1 MIIAIDGPAA
11 SGKSTTAKGVAQA
24 LGFDYLDTGA
34 LYRAITLAAVEAG
47 IPPEEGAAMSEF
59 LEALQLRYKFY
70 KGKVRVLIEER
81 DISEEIRSPEIA
93 SKVSAYSAVASVRAG
108 MVELQR
114 KFARGKNLVA
124 EGRDMGSVVFP
135 EAELKIFLKSD
146 PRIRAERRAA
156 EFRAQGKDGEAD
168 QVLKDLERRDNL
180 DSGRDISP
188 LIQTEDAVVLDNT
201 HLSIPEQIEAVVKLA
216 GERMPPPKIQPDDL
230 LFKPEM
236 QPEEYRVTFKVRP
249 IYRFVWRLVWLLGK
263 LLFGL
268 KIHHGDRSPKEGGLL
283 VACNHIAW
291 LDPPMAGLSVKREL
305 TFVAKRELFKNKLF
319 GGFISYFNAVPIKR
333 GSFDRT
339 CFDTLGDRLRHGG
352 TVFFF
357 PEGTRKPLGR
367 LGRAKWGL
375 GLMAAESRCPVQPVF
390 IKGSKHWKQTLI
402 RRKRIHLY
410 LGRPLHVQ
418 PLMDRGLEGRELYE
432 VFGEGV
438 MAEIAR
444 LQEEAGGPF

>member
-47 IPPEEGAAMSEF
+47 MVAEDGPAMADF
-59 LEALQLRYKFY
+59 LENLHIRYRYY
-70 KGKVRVLIEER
+70 KGNVNVLIEDR
-81 DISEEIRSPEIA
+81 DVTDEIRSPEIA
-93 SKVSAYSAVASVRAG
+93 AQVSAFSAVASVRER

-114 KFARGKNLVA
+114 KFAGGKNLVA

-146 PRIRAERRAA
+146 PKIRAERRAA
-156 EFRAQGKDGEAD
+156 EFAAQGKDQEAE
-168 QVLKDLERRDNL
+168 QVLKDLERRDSL

-188 LIQTEDAVVLDNT
+188 LIQTEDAEVLDNT
-201 HLSIPEQIEAVVKLA
+201 HMSIPEQIDAVVQLA
-216 GERMPPPKIQPDDL
+216 SKRIPRPKVNPDEIL
-230 LFKPEM
+230 YKPEM
-236 QPEEYRVTFKVRP
+236 LPEEYRLTLKVRP

-263 LLFGL
+263 LLFG
-268 KIHHGDRSPKEGGLL
+268 IRMHHWDRSPKEGGLL
-283 VACNHIAW
+283 VASNHVAW
-291 LDPPMAGLSVKREL
+291 LDPPMAGLAVKREL
-305 TFVAKRELFKNKLF
+305 SFVAKKELFRNRLF
-319 GGFISYFNAVPIKR
+319 GGFISYFNAVPINR

-339 CFDTLGDRLRHGG
+339 CFDTLGERLRSGG

-390 IKGSKHWKQTLI
+390 VKGTKHWKQALI
-402 RRKRIHLY
+402 RRKRVHLY

-418 PLMDRGLEGRELYE
+418 PLIDRGLEGRELYE
-432 VFGEGV
+432 IFGEGV